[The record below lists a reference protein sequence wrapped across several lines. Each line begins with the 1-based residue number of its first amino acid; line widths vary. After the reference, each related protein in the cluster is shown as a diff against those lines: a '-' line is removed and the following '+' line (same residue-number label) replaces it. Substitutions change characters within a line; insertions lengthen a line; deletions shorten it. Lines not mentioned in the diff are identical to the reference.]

1 MRGAPNSVSRR
12 PNKTNKTN
20 KNKLVEQSV
29 KNTRIRYIHQG
40 LQMVVQ
46 MATKSELKIRFI
58 FVI

>member
-1 MRGAPNSVSRR
+1 MRGALKSVSRR
-12 PNKTNKTN
+12 HNKTN

-29 KNTRIRYIHQG
+29 KNTGISYIHQG
-40 LQMVVQ
+40 LQMAVQ